1 MKKVSISGITV
12 SITLI
17 MGTSTFLGYAFG
29 VLGPDL
35 IREFSLTR
43 SQLGLA
49 TTVSFVIGG
58 FGSIL
63 AGRFVDKI
71 GVRKI
76 TIFAMLIVALSL
88 FLISITNNYL
98 LILGLSAFAGITLAF
113 GNPIT
118 NKVIAHEIPAKI
130 RGPITGIKQSGVQL
144 GASAA
149 GFALTPLVVVF
160 GWRVGLALTVVIPL
174 MALILSL
181 IFIPNREVE
190 KTQEAT
196 SKKLPKPVY
205 LIAIYGFFNGAAIS
219 CLTAY
224 LPLYFVESL
233 GFSLSAAG
241 ILFGTFGIVALLA
254 RVFWGWL
261 AGKVDIGRELLI
273 TMALV
278 AALGIILISYGANF
292 SVWLIWVAT
301 LLLGITAM
309 SWNSVGMLMVINGV
323 SKSAT
328 GQATGVVLFG
338 FYVGIASSPVLFGFL
353 VDEFSSYQVAWGFVA
368 ILFLLSTVSILKKF
382 NIKNGLTEKVLETH

>member
-1 MKKVSISGITV
+1 MIDKISITGITI

-17 MGTSTFLGYAFG
+17 MSTSTFLGYAFG

-35 IREFSLTR
+35 ISEFSLTR

-58 FGSIL
+58 FGSVL
-63 AGRFVDKI
+63 AGRFVDRI

-88 FLISITNNYL
+88 FLISVTTNYL
-98 LILGLSAFAGITLAF
+98 MILGLSAFAGIALAF

-118 NKVIAHEIPAKI
+118 NKVIAQEIPNKM

-149 GFALTPLVVVF
+149 GFALAPLVVLL
-160 GWRVGLALTVVIPL
+160 GWRVGLAITVLIPVL
-174 MALILSL
+174 ALVLSL
-181 IFIPNREVE
+181 KFIPNRQVE
-190 KTQEAT
+190 IAVKKIKT
-196 SKKLPKPVY
+196 KLPAPVY

-224 LPLYFVESL
+224 LPLYLIESL
-233 GFSLSAAG
+233 DFTLSLAGF
-241 ILFGTFGIVALLA
+241 LFGTFGLVALIA
-254 RVFWGWL
+254 RVFWGWV
-261 AGKVDIGRELLI
+261 AGRFEIGRELLI
-273 TMALV
+273 AMAIF
-278 AALGIILISYGANF
+278 AAFGIVLISYGYAGG
-292 SVWLIWVAT
+292 VWIIWFAT

-323 SKSAT
+323 PKVAI
-328 GQATGVVLFG
+328 GQATGVVSLG
-338 FYVGIASSPVLFGFL
+338 FYVGIASSPVLFGYL
-353 VDEFSSYQVAWGFVA
+353 VDRFDSYEVAWGFVVT
-368 ILFLLSTVSILKKF
+368 LFLLSTISLLKKF
-382 NIKNGLTEKVLETH
+382 NIKNTLEG

>member
-1 MKKVSISGITV
+1 MKNQVSLTGITI
-12 SITLI
+12 SLTLI

-35 IREFSLTR
+35 IEEFSLTR
-43 SQLGLA
+43 SQLGWA
-49 TTVSFVIGG
+49 TTVSFIIGG

-76 TIFAMLIVALSL
+76 TIMAMLIVALAL
-88 FLISITNNYL
+88 FLISVTNNYF

-118 NKVIAHEIPAKI
+118 NKVIALEIPGKI

-149 GFALTPLVVVF
+149 GFALAPLVVLF
-160 GWRVGLALTVVIPL
+160 GWRVGLALTVLIPILALL
-174 MALILSL
+174 MTLR
-181 IFIPNREVE
+181 FIPKREVIVK
-190 KTQEAT
+190 KTTTAE
-196 SKKLPKPVY
+196 KLPKPVY

-233 GFSLSAAG
+233 DYSLSQAG
-241 ILFGTFGIVALLA
+241 VLFGTFGMVALFA
-254 RVFWGWL
+254 RVFWGWV
-261 AGKVDIGRELLI
+261 AGRSEIGRELLI
-273 TMALV
+273 AMAVV
-278 AALGIILISYGANF
+278 ASLGIGLIAYGYAF
-292 SVWLIWVAT
+292 SVWVIWFAT

-323 SKSAT
+323 PKADT

-338 FYVGIASSPVLFGFL
+338 FYVGIASSPVFFGFL
-353 VDEFSSYQVAWGFVA
+353 VDRFENYSIAWGFVA
-368 ILFLLSTVSILKKF
+368 ALFLISTVSLLKKF
-382 NIKNGLTEKVLETH
+382 EFEKMVEK

>member
-76 TIFAMLIVALSL
+76 TIFSMLIVALSL

-98 LILGLSAFAGITLAF
+98 IILGLSAFAGITLAF

-149 GFALTPLVVVF
+149 GFALAPLVVVF
-160 GWRVGLALTVVIPL
+160 GWRVGLALTVVIPF

-382 NIKNGLTEKVLETH
+382 NIKNGLTEKV

>member
-1 MKKVSISGITV
+1 VKKASISGITL

-35 IREFSLTR
+35 IKEFSLSR

-76 TIFAMLIVALSL
+76 TIFAMLIVAISL
-88 FLISITNNYL
+88 FLISVTTNYL
-98 LILGLSAFAGITLAF
+98 LILALSAFAGITLAF

-118 NKVIAHEIPAKI
+118 NKVIAHEIPTSI

-149 GFALTPLVVVF
+149 GFALTPLVVIF
-160 GWRVGLALTVVIPL
+160 GWRIGLAITVLIPL
-174 MALILSL
+174 TALLMSL
-181 IFIPNREVE
+181 IFIPNRKVE
-190 KTQEAT
+190 KIEDSA
-196 SKKLPKPVY
+196 SRKLPKPVY

-241 ILFGTFGIVALLA
+241 FLFGTFGIVALFA

-261 AGKVDIGRELLI
+261 AGRVDIGRELLI
-273 TMALV
+273 AMALT
-278 AALGIILISYGANF
+278 AALGILLISYGNTF
-292 SVWLIWVAT
+292 SIWLVWAAT

-323 SKSAT
+323 SKAAT

-338 FYVGIASSPVLFGFL
+338 FYVGIATSPVFFCFL
-353 VDEFSSYQVAWGFVA
+353 VDRFASYQVAWGFVA
-368 ILFLLSTVSILKKF
+368 ILFLLSTLSILKKF
-382 NIKNGLTEKVLETH
+382 KIKNSLDV

>member
-1 MKKVSISGITV
+1 
-12 SITLI
+12 

-43 SQLGLA
+43 SQLGWA

-58 FGSIL
+58 FGSVL

-76 TIFAMLIVALSL
+76 TIYAMLIVALSL
-88 FLISITNNYL
+88 FLIAVTTNYL
-98 LILGLSAFAGITLAF
+98 IILGLSAFAGIALAF

-118 NKVIAHEIPAKI
+118 NKVIAQEIPSKI

-149 GFALTPLVVVF
+149 GFALTPLVVLF
-160 GWRVGLALTVVIPL
+160 GWRIGLAITVLIPL
-174 MALILSL
+174 FALLLSL
-181 IFIPNREVE
+181 KFIPNREVE
-190 KTQEAT
+190 IKVEKTEI
-196 SKKLPKPVY
+196 KLPKPVY

-233 GFSLSAAG
+233 EFTLSQAGF
-241 ILFGTFGIVALLA
+241 LFGTFGVVALIA
-254 RVFWGWL
+254 RVFWGWV
-261 AGKVDIGRELLI
+261 AGRVDIGRELLVA
-273 TMALV
+273 MAIF
-278 AALGIILISYGANF
+278 AAIGIALISYGYA
-292 SVWLIWVAT
+292 SSIWIIWFAT

-323 SKSAT
+323 PSAAT

-338 FYVGIASSPVLFGFL
+338 FYVGIASSPVLFGYL
-353 VDEFSSYQVAWGFVA
+353 VDRFESYEVAWGFVA
-368 ILFLLSTVSILKKF
+368 TLFLLSTISLLKKF
-382 NIKNGLTEKVLETH
+382 EIKNSVEN

>member
-149 GFALTPLVVVF
+149 GFALAPLVVVF

-278 AALGIILISYGANF
+278 AALGIILISYGTNF

>member
-1 MKKVSISGITV
+1 MRIILHSRRSLTGISISL
-12 SITLI
+12 TLI

-29 VLGPDL
+29 VLGPEL
-35 IREFSLTR
+35 IEEFSLSR

-76 TIFAMLIVALSL
+76 NILALLIVAISL
-88 FLISITNNYL
+88 VLISVTTNYL
-98 LILGLSAFAGITLAF
+98 LILVLSAFAGITLAF

-118 NKVIAHEIPAKI
+118 NKIIAAEIPSRI

-149 GFALTPLVVVF
+149 GFILAPLVVFF
-160 GWRVGLALTVVIPL
+160 GWRIGLAFTVLIPL
-174 MALILSL
+174 LALLMSL
-181 IFIPNREVE
+181 IFIPNREIVPVVND
-190 KTQEAT
+190 
-196 SKKLPKPVY
+196 SKGALPKPVY
-205 LIAIYGFFNGAAIS
+205 LIAVYGFFNGAAIS

-224 LPLYFVESL
+224 LPLYLVEGL
-233 GFSLSAAG
+233 DFSLSQAG
-241 ILFGTFGIVALLA
+241 LLFGTFGLVALLS
-254 RVFWGWL
+254 RVFWGWV
-261 AGKVDIGRELLI
+261 AGRSDIGREILI
-273 TMALV
+273 GMALV
-278 AALGIILISYGANF
+278 AAVGILLISVGSNLAIWT
-292 SVWLIWVAT
+292 VWLAT

-323 SKSAT
+323 DRAAT

-353 VDEFSSYQVAWGFVA
+353 VDEFASYSLAWGFVA
-368 ILFLLSTVSILKKF
+368 ALFLLSTLSLLKKF
-382 NIKNGLTEKVLETH
+382 KFEMLHEK

>member
-1 MKKVSISGITV
+1 
-12 SITLI
+12 

-35 IREFSLTR
+35 ISEFSLTR

-58 FGSIL
+58 FGSIW
-63 AGRFVDKI
+63 AGRFVDQI

-76 TIFAMLIVALSL
+76 TILVMAIVAVSL
-88 FLISITNNYL
+88 FLISITTNYL
-98 LILGLSAFAGITLAF
+98 VILALSAFAGITLAF

-118 NKVIAHEIPAKI
+118 NKVIAHEIPTRV
-130 RGPITGIKQSGVQL
+130 RGAITGVKQSGVQL

-149 GFALTPLVVVF
+149 GFILAPLVVAF
-160 GWRVGLALTVVIPL
+160 GWRAGLAFTVLIPIL
-174 MALILSL
+174 ALSFTLR
-181 IFIPNREVE
+181 FVPNRPVE
-190 KTQEAT
+190 SNQKLQ
-196 SKKLPKPVY
+196 KNKLPRPVY

-233 GFSLSAAG
+233 NFSLSQAG
-241 ILFGTFGIVALLA
+241 VLFGTFGIVALLA
-254 RVFWGWL
+254 RVFWGWV
-261 AGKVDIGRELLI
+261 AGRVDIGRELLI
-273 TMALV
+273 AMAV
-278 AALGIILISYGANF
+278 IATLGILLISYGSGF
-292 SVWLIWVAT
+292 SAWVIWIAT

-323 SKSAT
+323 AKNDT
-328 GQATGVVLFG
+328 GRATGVVLFG

-353 VDEFSSYQVAWGFVA
+353 VDVYKSYEIAWGFVA
-368 ILFLLSTVSILKKF
+368 ALFVISTFSILKKF
-382 NIKNGLTEKVLETH
+382 EINNRLDA

>member
-88 FLISITNNYL
+88 FLISITNNFL

-292 SVWLIWVAT
+292 SVWLTWVAT

-382 NIKNGLTEKVLETH
+382 NIKNGLTEKV

>member
-1 MKKVSISGITV
+1 LVNKISVTGITI

-49 TTVSFVIGG
+49 TTVSFVVGG
-58 FGSIL
+58 FGSVL

-76 TIFAMLIVALSL
+76 TIYAMLIVALSL
-88 FLISITNNYL
+88 FLIAVTTNYL
-98 LILGLSAFAGITLAF
+98 MILGLSAFAGIALAF

-118 NKVIAHEIPAKI
+118 NKVIAQEIPNKI

-149 GFALTPLVVVF
+149 GFALAPLVVLF
-160 GWRVGLALTVVIPL
+160 GWRIGLAITVLIPL
-174 MALILSL
+174 FALLLSL
-181 IFIPNREVE
+181 KFIPNREVE
-190 KTQEAT
+190 IEVKKTEI
-196 SKKLPKPVY
+196 KLPKPVY

-224 LPLYFVESL
+224 LPLYLVESL
-233 GFSLSAAG
+233 DFTLAQAG
-241 ILFGTFGIVALLA
+241 VLFGTFGLVALIA
-254 RVFWGWL
+254 RVFWGWV
-261 AGKVDIGRELLI
+261 AGRVDIGRELLI
-273 TMALV
+273 AMAIF
-278 AALGIILISYGANF
+278 AAVGIALISYGYAS
-292 SVWLIWVAT
+292 SVWIIWFAT

-323 SKSAT
+323 PKAAT

-338 FYVGIASSPVLFGFL
+338 FYVGIASSPVLFGYL
-353 VDEFSSYQVAWGFVA
+353 VDRFESYEVAWGFVA
-368 ILFLLSTVSILKKF
+368 SLFLLSTISLLKKF
-382 NIKNGLTEKVLETH
+382 EIKNSVEG

>member
-1 MKKVSISGITV
+1 
-12 SITLI
+12 

-35 IREFSLTR
+35 INEFSLSR

-76 TIFAMLIVALSL
+76 TIYAMLIVALSL
-88 FLISITNNYL
+88 FLISVTTNYL
-98 LILGLSAFAGITLAF
+98 LILVLSAFAGITLAF

-118 NKVIAHEIPAKI
+118 NKVIAHEIPARI

-149 GFALTPLVVVF
+149 GFALAPLVVIF
-160 GWRVGLALTVVIPL
+160 GWRIGLAITVLIPVT
-174 MALILSL
+174 ALIFSL
-181 IFIPNREVE
+181 IFIPERAVE
-190 KTQEAT
+190 KTPQSTAER
-196 SKKLPKPVY
+196 LPKPVY

-233 GFSLSAAG
+233 DFSLSAAG
-241 ILFGTFGIVALLA
+241 ILFGTFGIVALFA

-261 AGKVDIGRELLI
+261 AGKVEIGRELLI
-273 TMALV
+273 AMAI
-278 AALGIILISYGANF
+278 AAAFGIVLISYGQLF
-292 SVWLIWVAT
+292 SIWLIWAAT

-323 SKSAT
+323 SKTAT

-338 FYVGIASSPVLFGFL
+338 FYVGIASSPVFFGFL
-353 VDEFSSYQVAWGFVA
+353 VDRFASYQVAWAFVA
-368 ILFLLSTVSILKKF
+368 ILFLLSTISILKKF
-382 NIKNGLTEKVLETH
+382 KIENSLEV

>member
-1 MKKVSISGITV
+1 MKKTSVSGITI

-35 IREFSLTR
+35 IREFSLSR

-76 TIFAMLIVALSL
+76 TIYAMTIVAVSL
-88 FLISITNNYL
+88 LLISVTTNYL
-98 LILGLSAFAGITLAF
+98 IILALSAFAGITLAF

-118 NKVIAHEIPAKI
+118 NKVIANEIPARI

-149 GFALTPLVVVF
+149 GFALAPLVVIF
-160 GWRVGLALTVVIPL
+160 GWRIGLALTVLIPVAALL
-174 MALILSL
+174 MSL
-181 IFIPNREVE
+181 IFIPEHEPKEQN
-190 KTQEAT
+190 KTTAR
-196 SKKLPKPVY
+196 KLPKPVY

-233 GFSLSAAG
+233 DFSLSAAG
-241 ILFGTFGIVALLA
+241 ALFGTFGIVALFA

-261 AGKVDIGRELLI
+261 AGKVEIGRELLI
-273 TMALV
+273 VMALI
-278 AALGIILISYGANF
+278 AAFGIVLISYGSNF
-292 SVWLIWVAT
+292 NIWIIWAAT

-323 SKSAT
+323 DKSAT
-328 GQATGVVLFG
+328 GQATGIVLFG
-338 FYVGIASSPVLFGFL
+338 FYVGIASSPVFFGFL
-353 VDEFSSYQVAWGFVA
+353 VDWFASYQVAWGFVA
-368 ILFLLSTVSILKKF
+368 ILFIFSTISILKKF
-382 NIKNGLTEKVLETH
+382 EIKNSLNA

>member
-1 MKKVSISGITV
+1 
-12 SITLI
+12 

-29 VLGPDL
+29 VLGPEL
-35 IREFSLTR
+35 IEEFSLSR

-76 TIFAMLIVALSL
+76 NILALLIVAISL
-88 FLISITNNYL
+88 VLISITKNYL
-98 LILGLSAFAGITLAF
+98 LILVLSAFAGITLAF

-118 NKVIAHEIPAKI
+118 NKIIAAEIPSRI

-149 GFALTPLVVVF
+149 GFILAPLVVFF
-160 GWRVGLALTVVIPL
+160 GWRIGLAFTVLIPL
-174 MALILSL
+174 LALLMSL
-181 IFIPNREVE
+181 IFIPNREIVPVVND
-190 KTQEAT
+190 
-196 SKKLPKPVY
+196 SKMALPKPVY

-224 LPLYFVESL
+224 LPLYLIEGL
-233 GFSLSAAG
+233 DFSLSQAG
-241 ILFGTFGIVALLA
+241 LLFGTFGLVALLS
-254 RVFWGWL
+254 RVFWGWV
-261 AGKVDIGRELLI
+261 AGRSDIGREILI
-273 TMALV
+273 GMALV
-278 AALGIILISYGANF
+278 AALGILLISVGSNLAIWT
-292 SVWLIWVAT
+292 VWLAT

-323 SKSAT
+323 DRAAT

-353 VDEFSSYQVAWGFVA
+353 VDEFASYSLAWGFVA
-368 ILFLLSTVSILKKF
+368 ALFLLSTLSLLKKF
-382 NIKNGLTEKVLETH
+382 KFEMLHEK

>member
-1 MKKVSISGITV
+1 LKNQVSLTGITI
-12 SITLI
+12 SLTLI

-35 IREFSLTR
+35 IEEFSLSR

-76 TIFAMLIVALSL
+76 TIIAMLIVAASL
-88 FLISITNNYL
+88 FLISVTNNYL

-118 NKVIAHEIPAKI
+118 NKVIALEIPSKI

-149 GFALTPLVVVF
+149 GFALAPLVVLF
-160 GWRVGLALTVVIPL
+160 GWRVGLALTVSIPILALL
-174 MALILSL
+174 MTLR
-181 IFIPNREVE
+181 FIPDREVDLTNT
-190 KTQEAT
+190 KTKE
-196 SKKLPKPVY
+196 KLPKPVY
-205 LIAIYGFFNGAAIS
+205 LIALYGFFNGAAIS

-233 GFSLSAAG
+233 DYSLSQAG
-241 ILFGTFGIVALLA
+241 VLFGTFGMVALFA
-254 RVFWGWL
+254 RVFWGWI
-261 AGKVDIGRELLI
+261 AGRTDIGRELLI
-273 TMALV
+273 AMAVV
-278 AALGIILISYGANF
+278 AALGIGLIAYGYSF
-292 SVWLIWVAT
+292 SVWVIWFAT

-323 SKSAT
+323 PIADT

-338 FYVGIASSPVLFGFL
+338 FYVGIASSPVFFGYL
-353 VDEFSSYQVAWGFVA
+353 VDRFENYSIAWGFVA
-368 ILFLLSTVSILKKF
+368 VLFLLSTVSLLKKF
-382 NIKNGLTEKVLETH
+382 EFEKMVEK